1 MSRSPGRIGVLLWWA
16 VWMHAVAQSTPA
28 TRANP
33 VLEKLDA
40 QLTFAAV
47 HDSYLGWYTVATP
60 ALIYSFSPRYTADAS
75 VAIYPNR
82 NTPDTTATAT
92 NFLTPAHGDVGDVFL
107 AGHASYTW
115 RSLYN
120 TSTASIT
127 LPTGNR
133 GHGLGSGRVTF
144 DLSQHME
151 RYFGRTG
158 FLLDV
163 GGGDAS
169 GLVNSLVTEDFDS
182 LGPLAHF
189 QTGIVIWLRR
199 GAYLQSIAYEQL
211 PLGDQKTYQSI
222 TVPGRPPVAVVTGRR
237 VSEDNGFSTT
247 LSIPIHT
254 HVDFSSTYS
263 RSLRFALDT
272 VSTGVTFHWKSS
284 ARHDTLVDEA
294 LREAESGAR
303 IPYPAEVLPKQEK

>member
-1 MSRSPGRIGVLLWWA
+1 MSHRLCKRYLVLLTVA
-16 VWMHAVAQSTPA
+16 CVQATAQSGPA
-28 TRANP
+28 VRSVA
-33 VLEKLDA
+33 EKLDA
-40 QLTFAAV
+40 QVTFAGV

-60 ALIYSFSPRYTADAS
+60 ALLYTFSPRYTADVS

-82 NTPDTTATAT
+82 NAPDSTATAANYLSAT
-92 NFLTPAHGDVGDVFL
+92 HGDVGDVFL
-107 AGHASYTW
+107 AAHANYTW

-127 LPTGNR
+127 FPTGNR
-133 GHGLGSGRVTF
+133 PHGLGSGRVTF

-158 FLLDV
+158 LLLDV

-169 GLVNSLVTEDFDS
+169 GLVNNLVTEDFDS

-189 QTGIVIWLRR
+189 QTGVVVWLKHN
-199 GAYLQSIAYEQL
+199 AYLQSVAYEQL
-211 PLGDQKTYQSI
+211 PLGDQKTYQNI
-222 TVPGRPPVAVVTGRR
+222 ALPGQPPSVIVTGRR

-247 LSIPIHT
+247 FAVPLNA
-254 HVDFSSTYS
+254 HVEFSSTYS

-272 VSTGVTFHWKSS
+272 VSTGLTFRWKASTRRDS
-284 ARHDTLVDEA
+284 LVDEA
-294 LREAESGAR
+294 LREAESGTR
-303 IPYPAEVLPKQEK
+303 IAYPADTAPKPK